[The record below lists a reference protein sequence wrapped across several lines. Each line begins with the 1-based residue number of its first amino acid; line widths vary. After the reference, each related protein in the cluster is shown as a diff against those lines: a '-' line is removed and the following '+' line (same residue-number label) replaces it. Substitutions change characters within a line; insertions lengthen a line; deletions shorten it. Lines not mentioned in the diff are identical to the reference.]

1 MAADPFNSAGGY
13 TYNIPPVPLI
23 DTAGSLT
30 VVNANVANSITVGNI
45 TATGTVIATTFVGNV
60 QGGFTVEGPDTGILF
75 NNAGSADAIATVTY
89 TSQTDTVTVAGNLI
103 ANSFT
108 IGANNN
114 EFSTSRVVFA
124 TTSSSGVNQ
133 QLHSIPASTI
143 SSIEYMVIATDAISN
158 TRQTS
163 KLIASVL
170 GSEVGYYEYG
180 TIDMNGGVGDFKVNY
195 DSGAITFTV
204 TPITA
209 NPTQYKIMITSYKE
223 GL

>member
-13 TYNIPPVPLI
+13 TYNIPPVPFL
-23 DTAGSLT
+23 DSTGNLT
-30 VVNANVANSITVGNI
+30 VANAAVSGNI
-45 TATGTVIATTFVGNV
+45 QAGGTITATTFVGNV
-60 QGGFTVEGPDTGILF
+60 AGGFTIDGPDTGILF
-75 NNAGSADAIATVTY
+75 NNAGSADPIGSVTY
-89 TSQTDTVTVAGNLI
+89 SASTDTVTVTGNLI
-103 ANSFT
+103 ANTFT

-114 EFSTSRVVFA
+114 EFSTSQVVFA
-124 TTSSSGVNQ
+124 TTSSSGADQ
-133 QLHSIPASTI
+133 QLHSVLASAI
-143 SSIEYMVIATDAISN
+143 CSIEYMVIATDLISN

-170 GSEVGYYEYG
+170 GSDVGYYEFG
-180 TIDMNGGVGDFKVNY
+180 TIDMNGGVGDFKVNH
-195 DSGAITFTV
+195 DNGNITFTV